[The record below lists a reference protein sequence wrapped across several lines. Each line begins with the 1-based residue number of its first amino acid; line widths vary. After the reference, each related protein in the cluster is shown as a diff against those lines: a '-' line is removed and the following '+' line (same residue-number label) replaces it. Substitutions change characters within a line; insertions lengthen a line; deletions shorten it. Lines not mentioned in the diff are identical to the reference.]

1 MVDFGVK
8 MDAEWSGAIMEKK
21 KRSKEDEDR
30 RYDEQFDIFLLLRDR
45 IENLLEQYGR
55 ADCLGEL
62 GDFSA
67 HYDFVQSD
75 QVKVSVA
82 NLDLF
87 QPFIVYQLQDI
98 VKEFPGWEIV
108 YAVTLDDHLKDWPNM
123 GLYIRGD
130 EIIDTLQRQYF
141 PKKYQSIE
149 YAGSRRGTE
158 PD

>member
-1 MVDFGVK
+1 MRKDWLQLWGYK
-8 MDAEWSGAIMEKK
+8 MRGKK
-21 KRSKEDEDR
+21 EENR
-30 RYDEQFDIFLLLRDR
+30 RYDEQFNIFLLLRDR

-55 ADCLGEL
+55 ADSLAGL

-108 YAVTLDDHLKDWPNM
+108 YTVTLDDHLKDWPDM

-141 PKKYQSIE
+141 PKKYQSIA
-149 YAGSRRGTE
+149 YAGSRLGRE

>member
-8 MDAEWSGAIMEKK
+8 MHVEWLGAIMGKK
-21 KRSKEDEDR
+21 KRSEEDEDR
-30 RYDEQFDIFLLLRDR
+30 RYDEQFNNFLLLRGR

-55 ADCLGEL
+55 ADSLAEL

-67 HYDFVQSD
+67 HYHFVQSD

-98 VKEFPGWEIV
+98 VKEFSGWEIV
-108 YAVTLDDHLKDWPNM
+108 YTVALDDHLKDWPNM

-149 YAGSRRGTE
+149 YAGSKRGAE

>member
-1 MVDFGVK
+1 MELK
-8 MDAEWSGAIMEKK
+8 MESNDG
-21 KRSKEDEDR
+21 EDR
-30 RYDEQFDIFLLLRDR
+30 RAEKQYNTFLLLRER

-55 ADCLGEL
+55 ADSLGEL

-82 NLDLF
+82 NLELL
-87 QPFIVYQLQDI
+87 QPQIVYWLQDI

-108 YAVTLDDHLKDWPNM
+108 YAVTIDDHLDDWPNM

-141 PKKYQSIE
+141 PKKYQRIE
-149 YAGSRRGTE
+149 YVGGKRGVE

>member
-1 MVDFGVK
+1 MVACNYG
-8 MDAEWSGAIMEKK
+8 KK
-21 KRSKEDEDR
+21 KRNKEDEDR
-30 RYDEQFDIFLLLRDR
+30 RYDEQFNTFLLLRDR

-55 ADCLGEL
+55 ADSLAGL

-67 HYDFVQSD
+67 HYHFVQSD

-108 YAVTLDDHLKDWPNM
+108 YTVAVDDHLEDWPNM
-123 GLYIRGD
+123 GLYIRGH
-130 EIIDTLQRQYF
+130 EIVDTLQRQYF
-141 PKKYQSIE
+141 PKRYQSIE
-149 YAGSRRGTE
+149 YAGSKRETE

>member
-1 MVDFGVK
+1 MVACNYG
-8 MDAEWSGAIMEKK
+8 KK
-21 KRSKEDEDR
+21 KRNKEDEDR
-30 RYDEQFDIFLLLRDR
+30 RYDEQFNTFPLLRDR

-55 ADCLGEL
+55 ADSLAGL

-67 HYDFVQSD
+67 HYHFVQSD

-108 YAVTLDDHLKDWPNM
+108 YTVAVDDHLEDWPNM
-123 GLYIRGD
+123 GLYIRGH
-130 EIIDTLQRQYF
+130 EIVDTLQRQYF
-141 PKKYQSIE
+141 PKRYQSIE
-149 YAGSRRGTE
+149 YAGSKRETE

>member
-1 MVDFGVK
+1 MRKGWVQLWDIK
-8 MDAEWSGAIMEKK
+8 M
-21 KRSKEDEDR
+21 RSKKEEDR
-30 RYDEQFDIFLLLRDR
+30 RYEEQFNTFLRLRDR
-45 IENLLEQYGR
+45 IENLLEQHGR
-55 ADCLGEL
+55 PDTLDEL

-67 HYDFVQSD
+67 HYDFVQSP
-75 QVKVSVA
+75 QVKASIA

-108 YAVTLDDHLKDWPNM
+108 YTVALDDHLKDWPDM

-149 YAGSRRGTE
+149 YAGSKRGTE
-158 PD
+158 PG